1 MNCAKIALAGCC
13 LVLIATSL
21 VHGQHW
27 DFVSGDLLDQKFEED
42 FSDPRY
48 KNQYAYG
55 QVNQYQEYGQTFTVG
70 RDGLLS
76 HIELYCNAAWFS
88 YSTASIHSVVDG
100 TIGPVLGSRTAEV
113 GQPVTKTWGV
123 FDLRGAGIYVH
134 KGEQLAIAVS
144 GRFDWISSLWGSPV
158 RTYEG
163 GMIYNRLIQEPGVFH
178 TFPIG
183 QWNPMEA
190 AYYGCNDFLFRTFV
204 AVPEPSTLALGA
216 LALAALPTRRRKSVP
231 HNRV

>member
-1 MNCAKIALAGCC
+1 MLDVEAVGEAVTVSKEQLMNFAKITLAGCN

-21 VHGQHW
+21 VHGQNW

-48 KNQYAYG
+48 KNQYSYG
-55 QVNQYQEYGQTFTVG
+55 QVNQYQEYAQTFTVG

-88 YSTASIHSVVDG
+88 HSTASIYSVVDG

-123 FDLRGAGIYVH
+123 FDLRGAGIHVH

-144 GRFDWISSLWGSPV
+144 GRFDWISSLWENPV
-158 RTYEG
+158 
-163 GMIYNRLIQEPGVFH
+163 
-178 TFPIG
+178 
-183 QWNPMEA
+183 
-190 AYYGCNDFLFRTFV
+190 
-204 AVPEPSTLALGA
+204 
-216 LALAALPTRRRKSVP
+216 
-231 HNRV
+231 